1 MALRLSPTG
10 RNITLKLRR
19 ILIIDDEFPVGYLI
33 KINFEAEGYEAVLA
47 LSGEEGLEKA
57 KASRPD
63 LITLDVLMPE
73 MDGFEVMEALK
84 KDEALNSIPVMM
96 ISVVDEVGKKRGMEL
111 GAVDYLLK
119 PIDFDNLLD
128 RVRCLEIDNSPPR

>member
-1 MALRLSPTG
+1 M
-10 RNITLKLRR
+10 KLRK
-19 ILIIDDEFPVGYLI
+19 ILVIDDDFPVGYLI
-33 KINFEAEGYEAVLA
+33 KISLEAEGYKAVLA

-57 KASRPD
+57 KASPPD

-84 KDEALNSIPVMM
+84 RDEALNSIPVMM
-96 ISVVDEVGKKRGMEL
+96 ISVVNEIRKKRGMEM
-111 GAVDYLLK
+111 GAADYLLK

-128 RVRCLEIDNSPPR
+128 RMRGLEINEKERDED

>member
-1 MALRLSPTG
+1 MALRPSPTG

-33 KINFEAEGYEAVLA
+33 KINLEAEGYEATLA

-57 KASRPD
+57 KASPPD

-73 MDGFEVMEALK
+73 MDGFEVMEVLK
-84 KDEALNSIPVMM
+84 RDEVLNSIPVMM
-96 ISVVDEVGKKRGMEL
+96 ISVVNEVRKKKGMEL

-128 RVRCLEIDNSPPR
+128 RVRCLEIDNSPP

>member
-1 MALRLSPTG
+1 M
-10 RNITLKLRR
+10 KLRK
-19 ILIIDDEFPVGYLI
+19 ILIIDDDFPVGLLI
-33 KINFEAEGYEAVLA
+33 KINLEAEGYEAILA

-57 KASRPD
+57 KASPPD

-84 KDEALNSIPVMM
+84 RDEGLNSIPVIM
-96 ISVVDEVGKKRGMEL
+96 ISVVNEIRKKRGIKM
-111 GAVDYLLK
+111 GAADYLLK

-128 RVRCLEIDNSPPR
+128 RMKCLEGGESSRD

>member
-1 MALRLSPTG
+1 M
-10 RNITLKLRR
+10 KLRK
-19 ILIIDDEFPVGYLI
+19 ILVIDDDFPVGYLI
-33 KINFEAEGYEAVLA
+33 KISLEAEGYEAVLA

-57 KASRPD
+57 RVSPPD

-84 KDEALNSIPVMM
+84 RDEALNLIPVMM
-96 ISVVDEVGKKRGMEL
+96 ISVVNEIRKKRGMEM
-111 GAVDYLLK
+111 GAADYLLK

-128 RVRCLEIDNSPPR
+128 RMRGLETNEEKQN

>member
-1 MALRLSPTG
+1 M
-10 RNITLKLRR
+10 KLRK
-19 ILIIDDEFPVGYLI
+19 ILVIDDDFPAGYLI
-33 KINFEAEGYEAVLA
+33 KVNLEAEGYEAVLA

-57 KASRPD
+57 KASPPD

-84 KDEALNSIPVMM
+84 KEETLNSIPVMM
-96 ISVVDEVGKKRGMEL
+96 ISVVNEIRKKRGMEM

-119 PIDFDNLLD
+119 PIDFDNLLG
-128 RVRCLEIDNSPPR
+128 RMRYLEMDKSPP

>member
-1 MALRLSPTG
+1 MALRPSPTG

-33 KINFEAEGYEAVLA
+33 KINLEAEGYEATLA

-57 KASRPD
+57 KANPPD

-73 MDGFEVMEALK
+73 MDGFEVMEVLK
-84 KDEALNSIPVMM
+84 RDEVLNSIPVMM
-96 ISVVDEVGKKRGMEL
+96 ISVVNEVRKKKGMEL

-128 RVRCLEIDNSPPR
+128 RVRCLEIDNSPP